1 MPNIHEMQEAT
12 LRPARSED
20 RDRLQHIR
28 AAAFAPVF
36 AMFRSMLGDVIYELA
51 QARED
56 QAQERILDALLVA
69 DDDSELYVAEL
80 DGEVVGFVSIELN
93 RETTVGVIGLNAVDP
108 AHSSRGIGTRMYEF
122 AVARM
127 RGAGMRVATV
137 ATGDD
142 PSHAPARRAYAKA
155 GFSTS
160 IPSVWLC
167 REL

>member
-1 MPNIHEMQEAT
+1 MQEAT
-12 LRPARSED
+12 LRPARGDD
-20 RDRLQHIR
+20 RDRLQQIR

-56 QAQERILDALLVA
+56 QAQEELLDALLVGG
-69 DDDSELYVAEL
+69 DGSELYVVEL
-80 DGEVVGFVSIELN
+80 DGEVVGFVAIELN

-108 AHSSRGIGTRMYEF
+108 VHGGRGIGTRMYEL
-122 AVARM
+122 AVSRM
-127 RGAGMRVATV
+127 REAGMRVATV

-155 GFSTS
+155 GFSVS

-167 REL
+167 QEL